1 MPLHWTYSAVPQ
13 GSDLEQGDI
22 LKPSEALHDLFFRV
36 HPHFCDAKYNGFLIA
51 TQSCDLVRRK
61 SSPKALHIN
70 LAVVRPLSQV
80 IPKLISQII
89 RPISPGT
96 RLFPANKKVDV
107 RQLLERILNQN
118 EHALG
123 LFFLHADSDA
133 GIDEHSVSFLRVA
146 VAVRSEH
153 YDKLLSAR
161 SGRLGVAFQAKLGW
175 LLGNLYS
182 RPASPDWHDL
192 EDGRNK
198 LDRMIDQ
205 CLDDLPPECEPS
217 WVDDEVIRGAMESGI
232 DLNGKG
238 LADLEEFRPKPP
250 HELAVGRVRAWIAQ
264 VAPEIQEDRL
274 QKLENRLKNDG
285 KFTRLFKS

>member
-1 MPLHWTYSAVPQ
+1 MSPHWTYATVSP

-22 LKPSEALHDLFFRV
+22 LRPSEELRELFANV

-61 SSPKALHIN
+61 ASPKALYIN

-96 RLFPANKKVDV
+96 RLFPANKKLDV

-118 EHALG
+118 EQALG
-123 LFFLHADSDA
+123 LFFLHADSDS
-133 GIDEHSVSFLRVA
+133 GIDEHSVSFLRVT

-161 SGRLGVAFQAKLGW
+161 TGRVEGAFQAKLGW

-198 LDRMIDQ
+198 LDKMIDQ
-205 CLDDLPPECEPS
+205 CLRDIAPECGPS
-217 WVDDEVIRGAMESGI
+217 WVDDELLRGAQENGV

-238 LADLEEFRPKPP
+238 LADLEQFRPKPS
-250 HELAVGRVRAWIAQ
+250 HELAAHQVRVAMSK
-264 VAPEIQEDRL
+264 VAPELPEEKL
-274 QKLENRLKNDG
+274 KKLENRLINDG
-285 KFTRLFKS
+285 KFTKLFRS